1 VERAVAGS
9 AVYGLYR
16 VADGRLVAFARAV
29 TDRATF
35 AWLCDVYVD
44 RPERGRGLGRW
55 LVGAARDHLSGLGVR
70 RLLLATRDA
79 HGVYAKLG
87 FTPLAHPEQ
96 WMEHDTRSSPQP

>member
-1 VERAVAGS
+1 VAGS

-16 VADGRLVAFARAV
+16 VADGQLVAFARAV
-29 TDRATF
+29 TDGATF

-55 LVGAARDHLSGLGVR
+55 LVGAARDHLAALGVR
-70 RLLLATRDA
+70 RMTLATRDA

-87 FTPLAHPEQ
+87 FTPLARPEQ
-96 WMEHDTRSSPQP
+96 WMELDLRSSAQT